1 MWDGAVR
8 IQETTEDPV
17 KRICSRSMVNVFAL
31 AGALAWAGA
40 AGCTGQVGEVEDTL
54 VPGESPSGQPGQDRP
69 APVGSPGGVGTGPGT
84 TPGALPPAPAGTPTL
99 PPVAT
104 PALSRLTHAQWENTV
119 RDLLRLPKA
128 SGLSQSFPAQ
138 SNPSRFDNQG
148 GTLSVDGTLWTEYQR
163 AAEQLARQ
171 VSRDPAALMRLLPAQ
186 LPDEPKARGRAI
198 VEALLLRAYRRPP
211 DADELTRAVALFDR
225 GSAGK
230 TGAEATAAGVELLL
244 EGVLQAPQFLYRT
257 EIGRAGKELA
267 TFDDYELASRL
278 SYALTGSMPDD
289 DLFAA
294 ARAKV
299 LTASRQGLATEA
311 RRLVGGAAGQVMI
324 EGFHYYLLNLGSIQR
339 IEKDAKEVPGYVP
352 ALRDDMYKEALALV
366 RDVVVERGQGLT
378 GLLTASHTFVNAR
391 LARVYDLPGTFTD
404 DKFVRVDLD
413 PSRRLGLLTQS
424 GLLALHAH
432 GLEPD
437 IIHRGL
443 FVAQNLLCKPLP
455 PPPDNL
461 QVPKI
466 DPSLTNRQRIE
477 AISGK
482 GTCGEACHSNFI
494 NPPGY
499 ALEGYDGLGRVRM
512 SDQGKPIDAS
522 GSYTLDG
529 QARTFTNGVELVR
542 HLAASQEAHQC
553 YAGNW
558 LEFLHARPRQESD
571 GKFVAELATRSQAGL
586 LSTLDLIVTLVTSDA
601 FLARPL

>member
-1 MWDGAVR
+1 
-8 IQETTEDPV
+8 V
-17 KRICSRSMVNVFAL
+17 KRIRSQSIVDVLAL
-31 AGALAWAGA
+31 AGALACAG
-40 AGCTGQVGEVEDTL
+40 AGCTGQVGEMDDPL
-54 VPGESPSGQPGQDRP
+54 PSGETPSDRPSQGRP
-69 APVGSPGGVGTGPGT
+69 APGAPTGGGSTTPGT
-84 TPGALPPAPAGTPTL
+84 TPAGPGPGALPPVSAGTPTL

-104 PALSRLTHAQWENTV
+104 PVLSRLTHDQWENTV

-128 SGLSQSFPAQ
+128 PGLSQSFPAE

-148 GTLSVDGTLWTEYQR
+148 GTLAVDGVLWTEYQR

-171 VSRDPAALMRLLPAQ
+171 VSRDPAALMRLVPAQ
-186 LPDEPKARGRAI
+186 LPDDLKARGRAI
-198 VEALLLRAYRRPP
+198 AEALLLRAYRRPP

-230 TGAEATAAGVELLL
+230 TGAEATAGGVELLL

-278 SYALTGSMPDD
+278 SYALSGSMPDD
-289 DLFAA
+289 ELFAA
-294 ARAKV
+294 ARAKT
-299 LTASRQGLATEA
+299 LTASRQGLADQA
-311 RRLVGGAAGQVMI
+311 RRLLGGPGGQATI
-324 EGFHYYLLNLGSIQR
+324 ETFHHHLLNLGSFQR
-339 IEKDAKEVPGYVP
+339 IEKDAKAVPGYVP

-366 RDVVVERGQGLT
+366 RDVAIERGQGLS

-391 LARVYDLPGTFTD
+391 LARLYDLPGSFTD

-413 PSRRLGLLTQS
+413 PSRRLGLLTS
-424 GLLALHAH
+424 TGFLSLYAH

-443 FVAQNLLCKPLP
+443 FVAENLLCKPLP
-455 PPPDNL
+455 PPPDDI
-461 QVPKI
+461 QVPKV
-466 DPSLTNRQRIE
+466 DPTLTNRQRIE

-482 GTCGEACHSNFI
+482 GTCGEACHSTFI

-499 ALEGYDGLGRVRM
+499 ALEGYDGLGRVRPT
-512 SDQGKPIDAS
+512 DQGKPVDTA
-522 GSYTLDG
+522 GSYRLDG
-529 QARTFTNGVELVR
+529 EVRTFSNAVELAR
-542 HLAASQEAHQC
+542 LLAASQEAHQC
-553 YAGNW
+553 YAGHW

-571 GKFVAELATRSQAGL
+571 AKFLADLATRSQAGR
-586 LSTLDLIVTLVTSDA
+586 LSPLDLIVTLVTSDA